1 VSGAGRPGRCGPGR
15 LVVATFALVAVA
27 TLLVP
32 GGSGTGGSP
41 DAVPHGA
48 ASPALTAALGY
59 DSIGGWVSAG
69 GSANRSGFTPLGGP
83 LSSQTGN
90 TYCPSQFPIQA
101 GPVAAGAFV
110 FVADVLGN
118 VFAINRT
125 DLDRGGGNG
134 TVVWT
139 ASVGGAPTTPDVSSG
154 LLVIGDDSGAISTF
168 DPTTGERDW
177 THTFPYGGIADGVAV
192 VRGTIYSGT
201 LGGSVFAAGLS
212 TGTVNWTASLDAP
225 VSGAVAVSGGL
236 VYAATIRGDL
246 YALSA
251 ATGAVAWTASIGGAL
266 GTGPAV
272 LGDRVVLADNDSAVA
287 VWNAQNGSLLWRWNG
302 SAAFPGDRIEAS
314 PVITPTTVFVQT
326 HEANLYAFNASNGAL
341 RWNQSNVVYAS
352 GYPAL
357 SAPAATP
364 TVVYV
369 FDATEQLKAI
379 SLETGRVLW
388 RASYFTPSY
397 GPVAI
402 DSGEAMV
409 ADETGCLHVVGSA
422 SSGISWPVRGTVADP
437 NGTPL
442 AGVQIYTGVTTNTTN
457 LSGGFFF
464 VLPNGTY
471 TVAFALNGYAE
482 LSLPLVV
489 TGPVPS
495 LPVVLDP
502 LALYPLVA
510 TVEDADSGH
519 GVANVTVDVYGVA
532 EFLAVRVSGPGGTLA
547 LGVPAGP
554 VTLNAQSSGTHAAAA
569 TTFVMPAGPFGGV
582 IVAVAPTDLAVPASD
597 PYDAY
602 LLAPIALLGVV
613 GTGFWAV
620 AARSRR
626 VTLGLPPGLLSP
638 FARYV
643 AQRALLLPVQM
654 VVLLTVLY
662 IFGTFLPAAAT
673 NSPVCVASGAAGCGY
688 CSWSDPVCVA
698 QAFGSGYW
706 TFIANL
712 FTGAWG
718 NSQYGHLTEPAWTF
732 LHWYLPDSLEL
743 AAVALTISAVS
754 AYVLGLSAGWNR
766 DGYVDTGVRG
776 ASALGVLLPSFLV
789 ALVIFTIVY
798 DPFVRTYG
806 DTPFGILPGPGWFEA
821 TGGNVPGWIG
831 LAYNTSPT
839 GFPIVDA
846 VLHGAWQAA
855 LITATKTILQAL
867 LIAAIYVP
875 LYLRFARHAVAQ
887 AAEEP
892 SVVAARA
899 RGIPESTIRWHHTG
913 RRVVPIFLLA
923 FAATLPLYIGTQ
935 SLVEALANDPGVGSL
950 LLSEMTGYLSTGF
963 GFHSAAGTVKPG
975 NFYQVT
981 IFLVVAVVL
990 VASLMSEVLSRYLDP
1005 RAGRREL
1012 T

>member
-1 VSGAGRPGRCGPGR
+1 M
-15 LVVATFALVAVA
+15 
-27 TLLVP
+27 
-32 GGSGTGGSP
+32 
-41 DAVPHGA
+41 
-48 ASPALTAALGY
+48 
-59 DSIGGWVSAG
+59 
-69 GSANRSGFTPLGGP
+69 
-83 LSSQTGN
+83 
-90 TYCPSQFPIQA
+90 
-101 GPVAAGAFV
+101 
-110 FVADVLGN
+110 
-118 VFAINRT
+118 
-125 DLDRGGGNG
+125 
-134 TVVWT
+134 
-139 ASVGGAPTTPDVSSG
+139 
-154 LLVIGDDSGAISTF
+154 
-168 DPTTGERDW
+168 
-177 THTFPYGGIADGVAV
+177 
-192 VRGTIYSGT
+192 
-201 LGGSVFAAGLS
+201 
-212 TGTVNWTASLDAP
+212 
-225 VSGAVAVSGGL
+225 
-236 VYAATIRGDL
+236 
-246 YALSA
+246 
-251 ATGAVAWTASIGGAL
+251 
-266 GTGPAV
+266 
-272 LGDRVVLADNDSAVA
+272 
-287 VWNAQNGSLLWRWNG
+287 
-302 SAAFPGDRIEAS
+302 
-314 PVITPTTVFVQT
+314 
-326 HEANLYAFNASNGAL
+326 
-341 RWNQSNVVYAS
+341 
-352 GYPAL
+352 
-357 SAPAATP
+357 
-364 TVVYV
+364 YV

-388 RASYFTPSY
+388 RRR
-397 GPVAI
+397 
-402 DSGEAMV
+402 
-409 ADETGCLHVVGSA
+409 LHAVLRAGRDRLRGGDGRRRDRLPA
-422 SSGISWPVRGTVADP
+422 RGREREPGISWPVLGTVADP

-442 AGVQIYTGVTTNTTN
+442 AGVQIYTGRHDEHDEP
-457 LSGGFFF
+457 LRR
-464 VLPNGTY
+464 VLLRAAERDLHLRLRLER
-471 TVAFALNGYAE
+471 VRRALAA
-482 LSLPLVV
+482 PRRDRR
-489 TGPVPS
+489 PS
-495 LPVVLDP
+495 RPFPVVLDP

-519 GVANVTVDVYGVA
+519 GVANVTVDVYGVD

-547 LGVPAGP
+547 LGVPA
-554 VTLNAQSSGTHAAAA
+554 VRSTLNAQSSGTHAAAA

-597 PYDAY
+597 PYRCVPSRADR
-602 LLAPIALLGVV
+602 PPRG
-613 GTGFWAV
+613 GRHRRSGSV
-620 AARSRR
+620 AARSAPRDAR
-626 VTLGLPPGLLSP
+626 PPAGLLSP

-718 NSQYGHLTEPAWTF
+718 TARYGHLTEPAWTF

-950 LLSEMTGYLSTGF
+950 LLSEMTGYRRPASGST
-963 GFHSAAGTVKPG
+963 
-975 NFYQVT
+975 
-981 IFLVVAVVL
+981 
-990 VASLMSEVLSRYLDP
+990 R
-1005 RAGRREL
+1005 RRGR
-1012 T
+1012 